1 MIPFGEFVKIDHI
14 RFVVTFLLAAIISFF
29 SGIIGV
35 KPLSNTETGFVF
47 IISFCVVWLVL
58 SGAAGLSAHYKKQL
72 DIKNKLSKPLTAR
85 SFNAFLT
92 DKPHKCSFCGYSFS
106 ILPELEEGKNYFVK
120 TAKCPKCG
128 NIDEVLKFYRDK

>member
-14 RFVVTFLLAAIISFF
+14 RFVVTFLLAALISFF
-29 SGIIGV
+29 LNITGG
-35 KPLSNTETGFVF
+35 KPLSNTEIVFVF

-58 SGAAGLSAHYKKQL
+58 SGAAELSAHYKNKL
-72 DIKNKLSKPLTAR
+72 DIKNKLSKPLTVR
-85 SFNAFLT
+85 SLNAILA

-106 ILPELEEGKNYFVK
+106 ILPELEEGKSYFVK

-128 NIDEVLKFYRDK
+128 NTDEVLKFYGDE